1 MPTLLQ
7 GRGIGGI
14 VSWFIR
20 IVIYDICVTTIQEVL
35 GVGRMTALFIF
46 LGILLA
52 LSIGGWML
60 RRRMS
65 RPADSDI

>member
-1 MPTLLQ
+1 MPTLLA
-7 GRGIGGI
+7 GRGISGI
-14 VSWFIR
+14 VGWFIR
-20 IVIYDICVTTIQEVL
+20 VVIYDICVTTIQEVL

-46 LGILLA
+46 LGILIA
-52 LSIGGWML
+52 LSVVGWML

>member
-1 MPTLLQ
+1 MPTLLA
-7 GRGIGGI
+7 GRGLGGI

-20 IVIYDICVTTIQEVL
+20 VIIYDICVTTIQEVL

-46 LGILLA
+46 LGILVA
-52 LSIGGWML
+52 ISVFGWML